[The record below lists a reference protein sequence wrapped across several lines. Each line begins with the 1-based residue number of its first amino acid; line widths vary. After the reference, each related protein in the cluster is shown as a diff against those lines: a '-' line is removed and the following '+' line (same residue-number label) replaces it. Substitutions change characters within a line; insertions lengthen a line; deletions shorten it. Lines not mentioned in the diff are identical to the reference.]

1 MEVCIFQVKGSHA
14 YWKKGFSSGGSPLT
28 FGFPPRTAVVGLIG
42 AVLGIDRDRLAQE
55 FQIQETNTAVIPL
68 SPLVKDRLPQ
78 NWRQGPPTIE
88 KNRVKPSKFNESFQ
102 ANIEIVRNP
111 RFAIVFTHK
120 NAKLMHNLVERLQE
134 KKWFYP
140 PYLGSLGFLADVE
153 FDYEDEASENS
164 GVNIV
169 LHSVLPLTETQAK
182 FVGLHQDNLCIRE
195 EGVPLDVLKDR
206 AFRYV
211 AYVYAEKTGGPLKI
225 STKDNAHRI
234 SYFHLKRANKNVVFF
249 ESCAN

>member
-42 AVLGIDRDRLAQE
+42 AVLGIDRDRLVQE

-88 KNRVKPSKFNESFQ
+88 KNSVKPAKFNESFQ
-102 ANIEIVRNP
+102 ANLEIVRNP
-111 RFAIVFTHK
+111 RFAIVFAHR
-120 NAKLMHNLVERLQE
+120 NMKLMHELVERLRE

-153 FDYEDEASENS
+153 FYYEDEASENS
-164 GVNIV
+164 GVDIV

-182 FVGLHQDNLCIRE
+182 FVRLHQDNLCIRE
-195 EGVPLDVLKDR
+195 EGVPLDVLKGR
-206 AFRYV
+206 IFRYV
-211 AYVYAEKTGGPLKI
+211 AYVYAEKAGRPLKVAANE
-225 STKDNAHRI
+225 NAHPIR
-234 SYFHLKRANKNVVFF
+234 YMHLKRADKNVVFF